1 MTPKPDGFRALGMQI
16 PLRAYWLGLKRLH
29 TQTSY
34 GYIYIYYYYFIYIY
48 FSKRSKGFHDMGKL
62 TFRPSHRVTLTV
74 RNLCGADPPYLCIF
88 KC

>member
-1 MTPKPDGFRALGMQI
+1 MTPKPAGFRELGMQI
-16 PLRAYWLGLKRLH
+16 PLRAYWLGLKRLR

-34 GYIYIYYYYFIYIY
+34 EYIYIFIYFLYIY
-48 FSKRSKGFHDMGKL
+48 LSKWSKGFHDMGEL
-62 TFRPSHRVTLTV
+62 TFRLSHRVTLTV